1 MKDAFHRYIINNEQE
16 AVNPDNRGTKVAAVY
31 FLQLD
36 AGQSFEIKVK
46 LDNRDKCDVTGI
58 DEVFNDKNFDEVFQT
73 RKRETDEFYATAL
86 SGKKHFMTAWNNASS
101 VFMGVFV
108 FQIFSQ
114 IFFKFVFCKKYKNSD
129 I

>member
-36 AGQSFEIKVK
+36 AGQSFQIKIK

-73 RKRETDEFYATAL
+73 RKKETDEFYAIAL
-86 SGKKHFMTAWNNASS
+86 SGKKHFMTTWNDASS
-101 VFMGVFV
+101 IFLGIFV
-108 FQIFSQ
+108 FQIFWQ
-114 IFFKFVFCKKYKNSD
+114 IFFSSVFCKVYKNSD

>member
-114 IFFKFVFCKKYKNSD
+114 IFFKFVF
-129 I
+129 